1 MEAGIERLATLAFL
15 INGLSHLAAP
25 GAWARLFIAM
35 RERGD
40 IGGLLNAYLHFPMGI
55 LILAFHPVW
64 SGRGLIVTLIGCA
77 LTFKGVLYL
86 TWPSLALKSLAHVGE
101 ERAGDFRIAG
111 LFSLAL
117 AALCGWV
124 AWS

>member
-1 MEAGIERLATLAFL
+1 MEAGIERLTALAFL
-15 INGLSHLAAP
+15 ITGLSHIAAP
-25 GAWARLFIAM
+25 GAWARLFIAL

-40 IGGLLNAYLHFPMGI
+40 VGGLLNAYLHFPLGL

-86 TWPSLALKSLAHVGE
+86 TWPKLALRSLAHVRE
-101 ERAGDFRIAG
+101 ERAGRFRIAG
-111 LFSLAL
+111 VFALLLAG
-117 AALCGWV
+117 LCASV
-124 AWS
+124 ASG